1 MVALMQVEI
10 REIVDEALDIKSLLL
25 AGPAG
30 ARLTGASPGAHIDVV
45 IAPGIVRQYSLWN
58 GPEDEGVFRIAVK
71 REAQSRG
78 GSQRV
83 HDEFAPGRVIEI
95 SEARNHF
102 PLDDEAPHAVLI
114 AGGIGITP
122 VLSMARHLHARGRSF
137 ELHYFTRSVEHT
149 AFYARIDTGGLRNFT
164 RFHHGLEGAAL
175 HDRLDGILRG
185 RREGAHL
192 YLCGPSPFMTLVRET
207 ASPAWPDA
215 TVHFEY
221 FGAAPQASADSQ
233 GDERTF
239 TVELAKSGRT
249 VQVEPGC
256 TTLDALRR
264 AGVEIESSC
273 EQGVCGTCL
282 VHVLEGV
289 PDHRDLFLT
298 DDERAANETMLPC
311 VSRACS
317 ATIKLDL

>member
-1 MVALMQVEI
+1 MDRMEVEI
-10 REIVDEALDIKSLLL
+10 REIVDEARDIKSLLL
-25 AGPAG
+25 AAPSG

-71 REAQSRG
+71 RETQSRG

-95 SEARNHF
+95 SAARNHF
-102 PLDDEAPHAVLI
+102 PLDDAAPHSVLI

-122 VLSMARHLHARGRSF
+122 ILSMARHLRAQGRSF
-137 ELHYFTRSVEHT
+137 ELHYFTRSIEHT
-149 AFYARIDTGGLRNFT
+149 AFQARIDTGALRNFT
-164 RFHHGLEGAAL
+164 RFHHALEGAAL
-175 HDRLDGILRG
+175 HDRLDGLLRT

-192 YLCGPSPFMTLVRET
+192 YLCGPTPFMTLVRET
-207 ASPAWPDA
+207 ARASWPDA
-215 TVHFEY
+215 AVHFEY
-221 FGAAPQASADSQ
+221 FGAAPQASASASTE
-233 GDERTF
+233 ERAF
-239 TVELAKSGRT
+239 TIELAKSGRM
-249 VQVEPGC
+249 VQVAPDC
-256 TTLDALRR
+256 TALDALRH

-273 EQGVCGTCL
+273 EQGVCGTCM
-282 VHVLEGV
+282 VHVLDGA

-298 DDERAANETMLPC
+298 DDERAANRSMLPC

-317 ATIKLDL
+317 NTIKLDL

>member
-1 MVALMQVEI
+1 MERMEVEI
-10 REIVDEALDIKSLLL
+10 REIVDEAPDIKSLLL
-25 AGPAG
+25 AAPSG

-58 GPEDEGVFRIAVK
+58 GPEDDGVFRIAVK

-95 SEARNHF
+95 SAARNHF
-102 PLDDEAPHAVLI
+102 PLDFDAPHSVLV

-122 VLSMARHLHARGRSF
+122 ILSMARHLLARGHSF
-137 ELHYFTRSVEHT
+137 ELHYFTRSVGHT
-149 AFYARIDTGGLRNFT
+149 AFHERIRTGGLRNFT
-164 RFHHGLEGAAL
+164 RFHHALEGAAL
-175 HDRLDGILRG
+175 HDRLDGMLRG

-192 YLCGPSPFMTLVRET
+192 YLCGPAPFMTLVRET
-207 ASPAWPDA
+207 AQAAWPDDA
-215 TVHFEY
+215 VHFEY
-221 FGAAPQASADSQ
+221 FGAAPQASSNLQDADAA
-233 GDERTF
+233 F
-239 TVELAKSGRT
+239 TVELARSGRT
-249 VQVEPGC
+249 VSVQPGC
-256 TTLDALRR
+256 STLDALRA

-282 VHVLEGV
+282 VHVLDGV
-289 PDHRDLFLT
+289 PDHRDLYLT
-298 DDERAANETMLPC
+298 DEERVANQSMLPC

-317 ATIKLDL
+317 ATITLDL

>member
-1 MVALMQVEI
+1 MELMEAEI
-10 REIVDEALDIKSLLL
+10 REIIDEARDIKSLLL
-25 AGPAG
+25 AAPSGG
-30 ARLTGASPGAHIDVV
+30 RLTGASPGAHIDVV

-71 REAQSRG
+71 REGRSRG

-95 SEARNHF
+95 SAARNHF
-102 PLDDEAPHAVLI
+102 PLDEQAPHSVLV

-122 VLSMARHLHARGRSF
+122 ILSMARHLHARGRSF

-149 AFYARIDTGGLRNFT
+149 AFHARIDAGELRNFT
-164 RFHHGLEGAAL
+164 RFHHALEGVAL
-175 HDRLDGILRG
+175 HDRLDGMLRG
-185 RREGAHL
+185 RRKGANL
-192 YLCGPSPFMTLVRET
+192 YLCGPTPFMTLVRET
-207 ASPAWPDA
+207 ASPAWPNE

-221 FGAAPQASADSQ
+221 FGAAPEVSADMEGGEQ
-233 GDERTF
+233 AF

-249 VQVEPGC
+249 VQVEPGS
-256 TTLDALRR
+256 TTLDALRN
-264 AGVEIESSC
+264 AGVGIESSC

-282 VHVLEGV
+282 VHVLDGV

-298 DDERAANETMLPC
+298 DDERAANDRMLPC

-317 ATIKLDL
+317 ATIRLDL

>member
-1 MVALMQVEI
+1 MEVEI

-25 AGPAG
+25 AAPSGG
-30 ARLTGASPGAHIDVV
+30 RLTGATPGAHIDVV

-58 GPEDEGVFRIAVK
+58 GPEDDGVFRIAVK

-95 SEARNHF
+95 SAARNHF
-102 PLDDEAPHAVLI
+102 PLDGDAPHSVLV

-122 VLSMARHLHARGRSF
+122 ILSMARHLRARGRSF
-137 ELHYFTRSVEHT
+137 ELHYFARSVAHT
-149 AFYARIDTGGLRNFT
+149 AFHERISTGALRNFT
-164 RFHHGLEGAAL
+164 RFHHALEGAAL
-175 HDRLDGILRG
+175 HDRLDGVLRG

-192 YLCGPSPFMTLVRET
+192 YLCGPAPFMSLVREI
-207 ASPAWPDA
+207 ASPAWPA
-215 TVHFEY
+215 GTVHFEY
-221 FGAAPQASADSQ
+221 FGAAPQEPSIAQDVEHA
-233 GDERTF
+233 F
-239 TVELAKSGRT
+239 TVELARSGRT
-249 VQVEPGC
+249 VQVQPGC
-256 TTLDALRR
+256 TTLEALRE

-282 VHVLEGV
+282 VRVLEGT

-298 DDERAANETMLPC
+298 DDERAANDSMLPC

-317 ATIKLDL
+317 ATIRLDL